1 MHWRRWRRFSF
12 HKKKNGQAYFAIML
26 GVLLAL
32 LMIHTIHNALRPP
45 LVALTESRI
54 RNQIIHMAEEAVGEV
69 LYRQGASYSDMVS
82 LQTGKSGE
90 ITTLSTDTVQLNQ
103 LRNAVMEQVITQVED
118 LDTEELGIPLGLL
131 TGWDLLSATGPK
143 LPVRVLS
150 VASASGSY
158 RNDFISAGINQTLHR
173 IFLDVT
179 ILVRVLL
186 PGGIVE
192 TEVMVPISVAET
204 VIIGQ
209 VPQTYLNLNQ

>member
-1 MHWRRWRRFSF
+1 MRWRRWRRFSF
-12 HKKKNGQAYFAIML
+12 QKKKNGQAYFAIML

-45 LVALTESRI
+45 LVALTENRI
-54 RNQIIHMAEEAVGEV
+54 RNQIIHVAEEAVGEV

-90 ITTLSTDTVQLNQ
+90 ITILSTDTVQLNQ

>member
-1 MHWRRWRRFSF
+1 
-12 HKKKNGQAYFAIML
+12 ML

-32 LMIHTIHNALRPP
+32 LMIHTIHNALRTP

-54 RNQIIHMAEEAVGEV
+54 RNQIIHVAEEAVGEV

-118 LDTEELGIPLGLL
+118 LDAEELGIPLGLL

-150 VASASGSY
+150 VASASGNY

>member
-1 MHWRRWRRFSF
+1 MRWRRWRRFSF

-69 LYRQGASYSDMVS
+69 LY
-82 LQTGKSGE
+82 GE

>member
-1 MHWRRWRRFSF
+1 
-12 HKKKNGQAYFAIML
+12 ML

-150 VASASGSY
+150 GSY

>member
-1 MHWRRWRRFSF
+1 
-12 HKKKNGQAYFAIML
+12 ML

-54 RNQIIHMAEEAVGEV
+54 RNQIIHVAEEAVGEV

-192 TEVMVPISVAET
+192 TEVMVPSPWRR
-204 VIIGQ
+204 Q
-209 VPQTYLNLNQ
+209 

>member
-1 MHWRRWRRFSF
+1 MRWRRWRRFSF

-32 LMIHTIHNALRPP
+32 LMIHTIHNALRTP

-54 RNQIIHMAEEAVGEV
+54 RNQIIHVAEEAVGEV

-118 LDTEELGIPLGLL
+118 LDAEELGIPLGLL

-150 VASASGSY
+150 VASASGNY

>member
-1 MHWRRWRRFSF
+1 MRWRRWRRFSF

-54 RNQIIHMAEEAVGEV
+54 RNQIIHVAEEAVGEV

-118 LDTEELGIPLGLL
+118 LDAEELGIPLGLL

-150 VASASGSY
+150 VASASGNY

>member
-1 MHWRRWRRFSF
+1 
-12 HKKKNGQAYFAIML
+12 ML

-54 RNQIIHMAEEAVGEV
+54 RNQIIHVAEEAVGEV

-158 RNDFISAGINQTLHR
+158 RNDFI
-173 IFLDVT
+173 FLDVT

>member
-1 MHWRRWRRFSF
+1 
-12 HKKKNGQAYFAIML
+12 ML

-54 RNQIIHMAEEAVGEV
+54 RNQIIHVAEEAVGEV

-118 LDTEELGIPLGLL
+118 LDAEELGIPLGLL

-143 LPVRVLS
+143 LPVRVHS

>member
-32 LMIHTIHNALRPP
+32 LMIHTIHNALRTP

-54 RNQIIHMAEEAVGEV
+54 RNQIIHVAEEAVGEV

-150 VASASGSY
+150 VASASGNY

>member
-1 MHWRRWRRFSF
+1 
-12 HKKKNGQAYFAIML
+12 ML

-45 LVALTESRI
+45 LVALTEDRI
-54 RNQIIHMAEEAVGEV
+54 RNQIIHVAEEAVGEV

-118 LDTEELGIPLGLL
+118 PEELGIPLGLL